1 MKNKYMLIIIA
12 LVLIAIVVYYFLIR
26 GHTNDDLRTE
36 FLIGCSTPLTGDGAN
51 YGRSVKEGVD
61 LAVEQINQTH
71 FLEKPLRIVY
81 ADDKMSPKDG
91 VNAVNK
97 LITVDKVPLIIG
109 PFGSSIVLATA
120 PIAEK
125 SKTILISASATAD
138 DIKNAGDYIFR
149 ITPKNS
155 KQGSDIAEF
164 CINILNSK
172 KAAILFQNNDY
183 GITLKDAFEKK
194 YTSLGGSITGQQ
206 GVILNTIDLKTQLLK
221 IKQGNPDVVF
231 FPLHYQESGR
241 MLKQAKEIG
250 LNAYFIS
257 ADGAMTEDML
267 NIAGTA
273 AEGTFYSTL
282 ALGFGEADTKIEDF
296 NREFNSKY
304 HKAPDIYNAYYYEVT
319 WLVANAIKTVG
330 YNTDRIRD
338 YFYSLKEDNCFNG
351 ITGKTCFDEFGEVNK
366 PFYIYKVVNG
376 NYELYVK

>member
-1 MKNKYMLIIIA
+1 MKNKNIA
-12 LVLIAIVVYYFLIR
+12 IVLSLVLIAIAIYCFLIR
-26 GHTNDDLRTE
+26 GHTHENLRTDYI
-36 FLIGCSTPLTGDGAN
+36 IGCSTPSTGDGAN

-71 FLEKPLRIVY
+71 FLEKPLKIVY
-81 ADDKMSPKDG
+81 ADDRMSPKDG

-97 LITVDKVPLIIG
+97 LITIDKVPLIIG

-164 CINILNSK
+164 CTNILNSK
-172 KAAILFQNNDY
+172 RAAILFQNNDY

-194 YTSLGGSITGQQ
+194 YISLGGSITEQQ
-206 GVILNTIDLKTQLLK
+206 GIMLNTIDLKTQLLK
-221 IKQGNPDVVF
+221 IKQRNPDVVF

-250 LNAYFIS
+250 LNAHFIS

-267 NIAGTA
+267 RIAGDA

-319 WLVANAIKTVG
+319 WLVANAIKTAG
-330 YNTDRIRD
+330 CSAGKIRD
-338 YFYSLKEDNCFNG
+338 YFYSLRDGNCFNG